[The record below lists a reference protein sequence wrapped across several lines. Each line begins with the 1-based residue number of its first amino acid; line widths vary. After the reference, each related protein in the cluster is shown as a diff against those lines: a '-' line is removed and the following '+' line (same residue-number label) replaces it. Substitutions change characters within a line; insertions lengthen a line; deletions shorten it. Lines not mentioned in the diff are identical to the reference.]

1 MALSIENNEK
11 QVKSPRYYLLLNG
24 FAILAILANV
34 VNMVFYAID
43 GMYISAK
50 VELLGIVVLIICIL
64 ANLKKYFTLSKALS
78 LLIVNFQMLL
88 LSYVQGISGGA
99 YLYLFPYIL
108 SLIFF
113 LNFAKRKT
121 ESIVT
126 LSITVATMLA
136 ITFFAH
142 YQSEIEPVDLL
153 LSRPHYYLNIIITFL
168 LTITFFVFALGLL
181 RRREKKIRLE
191 KKFKETIFNTSLD
204 AIIIIDLA
212 TNSIIDCNSRAIEM
226 FSLNWD
232 EKTKKAITDWG
243 HLKDLLYRHVPVLQN
258 KDVKNNYWQGDLL
271 MTHEDGKHFY
281 TLTNAV
287 LFTHEEGKYCKI
299 NFLDITRQ
307 KQDELDVVLA
317 KETAERAL
325 RVKSRFLSNM
335 SHELR
340 TPLNGIIGSAN
351 LITQQNEA
359 LAKNEYFNIIKISSG
374 HMLNLV
380 NQVLDYSKLETEK
393 LELVNAPFNLVDTLK
408 ELTASFKWEAGSKD
422 LKLVYEID
430 DTIPQIVAG
439 DKLRITQVFI
449 NIISNA
455 IKFSE
460 TGTIKLTAKK
470 IKEDNYTA
478 EIYFEVSD
486 NGIGV
491 AADKQ
496 ASIFDSFTQA
506 DIETTRKYGGTGLGL
521 SISKKLVDKMGGV
534 LEIKNNTPKGSIFY
548 FAAVFTKIN
557 GKDYAPVEIIIKDL
571 TGKKVLLVEDNPVN
585 MLVAKLMLKK
595 WGATVAEAV
604 NGKIGLQLFNE
615 QKFDIL
621 LIDLEMPEMDGPE
634 LIKEIRKTNTHI
646 PAIAFTAAAYE
657 NIFSDLL
664 QKGFNAFVPKPFVP
678 HHLNNEIARLIK
690 LQAR

>member
-1 MALSIENNEK
+1 MALSIENSGK
-11 QVKSPRYYLLLNG
+11 QVNPFKYYLLLNG
-24 FAILAILANV
+24 FALLAIAANII
-34 VNMVFYAID
+34 NMIFYALD
-43 GMYISAK
+43 GMYTSAK
-50 VELLGIVVLIICIL
+50 VELLGIVVLIICVL

-78 LLIVNFQMLL
+78 LLIVNLQMLL

-113 LNFAKRKT
+113 LNFSKRKT
-121 ESIVT
+121 ESVVT

-142 YQSEIEPVDLL
+142 YQSAIEPVDLL
-153 LSRPHYYLNIIITFL
+153 QSRPHYYLNIIITFL

-181 RRREKKIRLE
+181 RRREKKTRLE

-204 AIIIIDLA
+204 AIIIIDIA

-232 EKTKKAITDWG
+232 EKSKLPEAEWK
-243 HLKDLLYRHVPVLQN
+243 HLKDILYRQVPILQN
-258 KDVKNNYWQGDLL
+258 KNTKNNYWQGDLL

-287 LFTHEEGKYCKI
+287 LFTHEEMQYCKI

-307 KQDELDVVLA
+307 KQDELDVLLA

-325 RVKSRFLSNM
+325 KVKSRFLSNM

-351 LITQQNEA
+351 LITQQNEE

-393 LELVNAPFNLVDTLK
+393 LELVNTSFNLADALK
-408 ELTASFKWEAGSKD
+408 ELIASFKWEAQTKD
-422 LKLVYEID
+422 LKLLYEID
-430 DTIPQIVAG
+430 DEIPKIVTG
-439 DKLRITQVFI
+439 DKLRVTQVLI

-460 TGTIKLTAKK
+460 TGTIKVIAKK
-470 IKEDNYTA
+470 IKEDSNTA
-478 EIYFEVSD
+478 AIYFEVSD

-491 AADKQ
+491 ASGKEET
-496 ASIFDSFTQA
+496 IFDSFTQA

-521 SISKKLVDKMGGV
+521 TISKKLVEKMGGELRV
-534 LEIKNNTPKGSIFY
+534 KNNVPKGSIFY
-548 FAAVFTKIN
+548 FTVSFV
-557 GKDYAPVEIIIKDL
+557 KDNDSNYSIPEIIIKDL
-571 TGKKVLLVEDNPVN
+571 TGKRILLVEDNPVN

-595 WGATVAEAV
+595 WNAIVTEAA
-604 NGKIGLQLFNE
+604 NGKKGLELFN
-615 QKFDIL
+615 QQQFDIL
-621 LIDLEMPEMDGPE
+621 LVDLEMPEMDGST
-634 LIKEIRKTNTHI
+634 LIKKIRQTNTLI

-657 NIFSDLL
+657 NIFADLL

-678 HHLNNEIARLIK
+678 QHLNNEIARLLE
-690 LQAR
+690 LQVS